1 MVEPDVDRATRQHLA
16 VGTGVDQVGRR
27 LEDAEDSPP
36 ARDGVLRLGEDL
48 GAHLHRADEQR
59 DQEREGQHATRGHVG
74 GEAEQDA
81 DDDDARVGEAGRETA
96 QRERRDGVGLGVG
109 VGPLPVDDRV
119 VDAGLGAVLDAVRA
133 HDGGTHDRLGD
144 RAEQDPHL
152 VADDGVGR
160 GELLLEPADR
170 EEQRGEG
177 QPDHRGE
184 LPAVEQHQD
193 RRDQHLADAHD
204 EDQSAEDEE
213 LADLVDVGGHPRHQG
228 AATLGVLRQQRQ
240 VVDVAERLG
249 AERGKAA
256 LGGGE
261 EPLRHE
267 VGREAGDQDR
277 EGRCHTHPDDESDPW
292 PIGAVEAA
300 VEGLLDGDGHHD
312 LAAGGDDR
320 QDQGPAQP
328 FAQLGR
334 VLHAEP
340 DRLHGGDVLAGVH
353 PGARQGLHDS
363 GELTRG
369 PCGLSDGG
377 A

>member
-1 MVEPDVDRATRQHLA
+1 MTRRQLA
-16 VGTGVDQVGRR
+16 MAFCASVRTWVPICTGPTNNVTRNAKASTR
-27 LEDAEDSPP
+27 P
-36 ARDGVLRLGEDL
+36 GVMSEVKPSRMPMTMTPG
-48 GAHLHRADEQR
+48 
-59 DQEREGQHATRGHVG
+59 
-74 GEAEQDA
+74 
-81 DDDDARVGEAGRETA
+81 VGEAGRETA

-249 AERGKAA
+249 AERGEAA
-256 LGGGE
+256 LGRGE

-328 FAQLGR
+328 LAQLGR

-340 DRLHGGDVLAGVH
+340 DGLHGGDVLAGVH
-353 PGARQGLHDS
+353 PGARQGLRRGAHGALRRSS
-363 GELTRG
+363 GWRRRREPPT
-369 PCGLSDGG
+369 S
-377 A
+377 